1 MLKKLGLQ
9 TLNGSPE
16 KLSFFQS
23 NLNAIVN
30 FEARVT
36 RFSPLESKG
45 FALQTC
51 TVFFRIVVFF
61 FNVHFFETF
70 DFYWIFFE

>member
-16 KLSFFQS
+16 KLSFCQS

-36 RFSPLESKG
+36 RFSPLESEN
-45 FALQTC
+45 FVLQTF
-51 TVFFRIVVFF
+51 TEFFPNCFFVFF
-61 FNVHFFETF
+61 F
-70 DFYWIFFE
+70 